1 MGELM
6 TSLILTEI
14 KDGER
19 IWTKEKNI
27 SYLISSGECSIH
39 YFIYEGLKEV
49 LREEP
54 INLGT
59 HLVFELEPIIIELH
73 EKKEEVRLL
82 SETQHTAAMSY
93 CDWGDLFIFIRQYW
107 KKSRVSE

>member
-1 MGELM
+1 M
-6 TSLILTEI
+6 SSLTEI
-14 KDGER
+14 KDGKR
-19 IWTKEKNI
+19 VWAREKNI
-27 SYLISSGECSIH
+27 SYLISSGKWSIH
-39 YFIYEGLKEV
+39 YYICEALKEV

-82 SETQHTAAMSY
+82 SETHHPATISY
-93 CDWGDLFIFIRQYW
+93 YDWGDLFVFIRQYW
-107 KKSRVSE
+107 KASRVSE